1 MSDLGLLANG
11 SWIGI
16 LSIILLICGIYFTFT
31 FFEYLK
37 DGEQRLRKQAK
48 FAAIICI
55 AAALLVPAFHQ
66 LYLYNE
72 MMR

>member
-1 MSDLGLLANG
+1 MPDAGLLG
-11 SWIGI
+11 SGHWIGI
-16 LSIILLICGIYFTFT
+16 LSIVLLIGGIYFTFT

-37 DGEQRLRKQAK
+37 DGEQRLKKQAK
-48 FAAIICI
+48 WAALICI

-72 MMR
+72 IMR